1 MGFYPDVKP
10 GDAFKPSAA
19 LENDVRHMINRING
33 FMGGTI
39 TAGKTIG
46 SLCVKGYNPTSD
58 ETIAEGDV
66 VAIPQGALSEDGSFP
81 VATMTDDEY
90 AKAVERWG
98 IAQEEIGPGGVG
110 AVLIMGAAIVPIV
123 SETGTD
129 TFDFVEPVGNGGSF
143 KKSKRGIAKYVRP
156 VGTDHALIFVGI
168 SSGLVYEQ
176 GKGVK
181 ITGGTYGIPPVISS
195 EITGGTDID
204 VSGGTDGQ
212 PYVISYTG
220 SGGGGGGGGIGFPDY
235 LALNKLPSGG
245 SMPSG
250 EGIGTTYLLPVPA
263 GKSIKYYS
271 PLQYC
276 VALFAVAD
284 GWDGT
289 PHVLTNDT
297 AYTTPAAGWVRIS
310 ILDDGQH
317 QNGCLRFYVGTSD
330 WSKALPLYRCGTFR
344 VGATGI
350 SSTISGSTAAKISL
364 TGGTGSVIIKPG
376 NNNVSI
382 DGSTAG
388 VIKIS
393 ATGGGGGGGFIPAWS
408 NTGHTDVIPIS
419 SSMSGSGYTANADG
433 WIFACAYFDPAG
445 DRMRYKNYDAHVV
458 VDYGSMKVAELK
470 LPSGTAFVK
479 VENSS
484 TKYYRNPG
492 EDYSSDP
499 YAQNPY
505 YSYFAWQAGEDG
517 PIIYTA
523 SVTPVVGD
531 LTYTYDDEEEDFVES
546 QTPVDD
552 TNSAAYAV
560 GVGSGL
566 TIPVRAGA
574 TIYFIATADGYAINN
589 RYSTPYCFCVFYSS
603 NPPASE

>member
-46 SLCVKGYNPTSD
+46 SLCIKGYNPTSD

-66 VAIPQGALSEDGSFP
+66 VSIPQGALSEDGSFP

-110 AVLIMGAAIVPIV
+110 AVLIMGSAIVPIV

-143 KKSKRGIAKYVRP
+143 KKAKRGIAKYVRP
-156 VGTDHALIFVGI
+156 VGTNQALIFVGI

-195 EITGGTDID
+195 EITGGTDIG

-220 SGGGGGGGGIGFPDY
+220 SGGGGGGGIGFPDY

-245 SMPSG
+245 SMPTG

-289 PHVLTNDT
+289 PQVLTNDT

-317 QNGCLRFYVGTSD
+317 QNGCLRFYVGTDD

-350 SSTISGSTAAKISL
+350 SSTVSGSTAAKISL

-393 ATGGGGGGGFIPAWS
+393 ATGGGGGGGFVPNWWYDGSTGNRGSTTNLDIGGAYDDVPQTEDMNSSADFHPSTDAFIVPSGGGRLYAFARITGNS
-408 NTGHTDVIPIS
+408 NS
-419 SSMSGSGYTANADG
+419 YSGS
-433 WIFACAYFDPAG
+433 
-445 DRMRYKNYDAHVV
+445 AHLVV
-458 VDYGSMKVAELK
+458 NGAEFKVAELW
-470 LPSGTAFVK
+470 G
-479 VENSS
+479 NSQS
-484 TKYYRNPG
+484 IEFEVDG
-492 EDYSSDP
+492 ETV
-499 YAQNPY
+499 YATIPAPNI
-505 YSYFAWQAGEDG
+505 S
-517 PIIYTA
+517 
-523 SVTPVVGD
+523 
-531 LTYTYDDEEEDFVES
+531 
-546 QTPVDD
+546 
-552 TNSAAYAV
+552 
-560 GVGSGL
+560 VGSGIE
-566 TIPVRAGA
+566 IPVQGGSTVWWRV
-574 TIYFIATADGYAINN
+574 YASNASIHKG
-589 RYSTPYCFCVFYSS
+589 CVFYAADNS
-603 NPPASE
+603 

>member
-195 EITGGTDID
+195 EITGGTDIG

-220 SGGGGGGGGIGFPDY
+220 SGGGGGGGIGFPDY
-235 LALNKLPSGG
+235 LALNKLPSGL
-245 SMPSG
+245 PSPSESG
-250 EGIGTTYLLPVPA
+250 QGIGSTYLLPVPA

-289 PHVLTNDT
+289 PQVLTNDT

-317 QNGCLRFYVGTSD
+317 QNGCLRFYVGTND

-344 VGATGI
+344 AGATGI
-350 SSTISGSTAAKISL
+350 SSIVSGGTATISL
-364 TGGTGSVIIKPG
+364 TGGTGSVKIKPG
-376 NNNVSI
+376 NENVSI
-382 DGSTAG
+382 SGSAG
-388 VIKIS
+388 VIEIS
-393 ATGGGGGGGFIPAWS
+393 ATGGGGGGGDENIEYVWFGSVPPLDLDDWIIEAEP
-408 NTGHTDVIPIS
+408 NKTYNLYEEYVNS
-419 SSMSGSGYTANADG
+419 SSFRDYVYTSQWIQGTYGIDADDG
-433 WIFACAYFDPAG
+433 GNIL
-445 DRMRYKNYDAHVV
+445 V
-458 VDYGSMKVAELK
+458 K
-470 LPSGTAFVK
+470 LPTNLSAPCMIKIYAWRDSMIVVIAPDGKHIIDDNGTNTDSSEGFSGGCLHVY
-479 VENSS
+479 VYQPNNS
-484 TKYYRNPG
+484 TYG
-492 EDYSSDP
+492 TG
-499 YAQNPY
+499 
-505 YSYFAWQAGEDG
+505 AWR
-517 PIIYTA
+517 
-523 SVTPVVGD
+523 
-531 LTYTYDDEEEDFVES
+531 S
-546 QTPVDD
+546 QHH
-552 TNSAAYAV
+552 S
-560 GVGSGL
+560 
-566 TIPVRAGA
+566 
-574 TIYFIATADGYAINN
+574 
-589 RYSTPYCFCVFYSS
+589 
-603 NPPASE
+603 